1 MTGAG
6 AMDQPISIERKTSV
20 SDGAGGSLDTWAAIA
35 NGQVWAAV
43 RAAKATSFDETLDN
57 GRINA
62 GYKVSF
68 TIYTI
73 ADLTEVDRIVWNGET
88 YNIRGILRSGNPLTV
103 QVDAERGVAS

>member
-6 AMDQPISIERKTSV
+6 AMDQPITIERKTLTP
-20 SDGAGGSLDTWAAIA
+20 DGAGGSIESWATVYS
-35 NGQVWAAV
+35 VWAAV
-43 RAAKATSFDETLDN
+43 RAARATSFDEGMDQ
-57 GRINA
+57 GRMNA
-62 GYKVSF
+62 TYRVSF

-73 ADLTEVDRIVWNGET
+73 SDLTEVDRIVWMGEV